1 MTREQIV
8 PELPTL
14 AIDLDQEAA
23 IISFKPEY

>member
-1 MTREQIV
+1 MIRMQIV

-23 IISFKPEY
+23 IMSFKPKY